1 MDKMSSVILAGG
13 KGKRMGFLDKGLLR
27 IKNDS
32 FIDIIYRNLSFTNE
46 TIIVTNSKE
55 NYNFKKYKL
64 YEDIVSGK
72 GPLGGIYTGLEYS
85 SNEKVLFIPCDMPS
99 VKKRTLE
106 LISNIAFNE
115 DALVVVNRNQ
125 IQPLIGIYRKSIN
138 SVIYEM
144 IETSNEVNGNLSI
157 RNLLSRISVKYIYLN
172 HETNEFININT
183 PDIYKNLKNLQII

>member
-1 MDKMSSVILAGG
+1 
-13 KGKRMGFLDKGLLR
+13 
-27 IKNDS
+27 
-32 FIDIIYRNLSFTNE
+32 
-46 TIIVTNSKE
+46 
-55 NYNFKKYKL
+55 
-64 YEDIVSGK
+64 
-72 GPLGGIYTGLEYS
+72 
-85 SNEKVLFIPCDMPS
+85 MPS